1 MNVKKFTTKQYH
13 TNCYLLENEG
23 AAIIIDPGEI
33 DDEIIEFAKENN
45 HKKEKAILLTHCH
58 FDHICGVGAVNEIFK
73 GKIIISKIEEK
84 GLNDEN
90 INVSRYL
97 GIKIAKIP
105 VDITVKDGDKLD
117 FGGKTIEVISTP
129 GHTAGSVCYK
139 MDNKLFSG
147 DTLFR
152 LCIGRCDLPTASP
165 EDILISLKK
174 LKALQGDFD
183 VFPGHGELTTL
194 EFERQNNRYLKD

>member
-1 MNVKKFTTKQYH
+1 MIVKRIVTQQYH
-13 TNCYLLENEG
+13 TNCYLLENED

-33 DDEIIEFAKENN
+33 DDRIIEFAKVNSQ
-45 HKKEKAILLTHCH
+45 KRDKAILLTHCH
-58 FDHICGVGAVNEIFK
+58 FDHICGVTAANEILK
-73 GKIIISKIEEK
+73 GNIIISKTEENSI
-84 GLNDEN
+84 NDEN
-90 INVSRYL
+90 INVSKYL

-105 VDITVKDGDKLD
+105 VDVTVNDGDKLN
-117 FGGKTIEVISTP
+117 FGGENIEVISTP

-139 MDNKLFSG
+139 MGSKLFSG

-174 LKALQGDFD
+174 IKNLQGDFE
-183 VFPGHGELTTL
+183 VFPGHGETTTL